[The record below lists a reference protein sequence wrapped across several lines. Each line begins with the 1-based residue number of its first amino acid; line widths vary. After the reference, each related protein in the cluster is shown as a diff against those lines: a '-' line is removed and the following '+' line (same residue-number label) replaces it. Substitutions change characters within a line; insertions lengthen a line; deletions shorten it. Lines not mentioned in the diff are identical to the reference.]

1 MKILTVSGAKAVTL
15 AVLLM
20 TGATAVLSAQ
30 NIKITGTVS
39 DDENNPLIAAAVIV
53 VPAEIEPYADALLLT
68 FGVSNQAVLE
78 IINGTYEPYALLPCQ
93 LPADMETVEAQC
105 EDVPKD
111 MRPYVDKDGN
121 CYNFAFGMNWS
132 GVIND
137 SRVKRYE

>member
-1 MKILTVSGAKAVTL
+1 MKILTVSGAKTVTL

-53 VPAEIEPYADALLLT
+53 VPAEIEPYA
-68 FGVSNQAVLE
+68 
-78 IINGTYEPYALLPCQ
+78 LLPCQ
-93 LPADMETVEAQC
+93 LLADMETVEAQC